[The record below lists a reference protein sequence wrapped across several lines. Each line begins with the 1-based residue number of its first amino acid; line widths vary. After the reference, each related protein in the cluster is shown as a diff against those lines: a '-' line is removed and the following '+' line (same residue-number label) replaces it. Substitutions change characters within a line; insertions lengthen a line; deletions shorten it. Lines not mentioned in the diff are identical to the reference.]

1 MAGRN
6 PNEGDGK
13 PLNLTVPAGL
23 YEFLTLHARRS
34 ILGKNQGEIAVY
46 MLQQQALAWDREG
59 LSGISL
65 PTRDFPP
72 EGGSNGG

>member
-6 PNEGDGK
+6 KNEGGGE

-23 YEFLTLHARRS
+23 YEFLTLHARRA
-34 ILGKNQGEIAVY
+34 ILGKNQGEIAMHMIVE
-46 MLQQQALAWDREG
+46 QALAWDREG
-59 LSGISL
+59 FLGIKL

-72 EGGSNGG
+72 SPQDQS